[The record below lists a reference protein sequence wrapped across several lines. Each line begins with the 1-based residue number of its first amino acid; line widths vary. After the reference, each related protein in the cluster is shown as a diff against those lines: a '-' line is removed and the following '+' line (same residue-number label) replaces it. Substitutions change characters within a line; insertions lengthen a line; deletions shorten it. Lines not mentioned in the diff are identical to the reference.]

1 MTHANR
7 FEIPY
12 AFFDCTNDQVGE
24 AFASNL
30 SIGALTIECE
40 IKRDRRTGNR
50 FKRFI
55 IYTEQCKQSANLQ
68 TRIETNGYVK
78 LMYNE
83 TFYWKI
89 VC

>member
-1 MTHANR
+1 MTQANL

-12 AFFDCTNDQVGE
+12 AFIDCTNDQVGE
-24 AFASNL
+24 AFGSNL
-30 SIGALTIECE
+30 NIGVLTIECE
-40 IKRDRRTGNR
+40 IKRDRRTGNQ

-55 IYTEQCKQSANLQ
+55 IHTEQCKQSANLQ
-68 TRIETNGYVK
+68 TRIETNGFVK